1 MNYDYIEVLVKESK
15 DGNEESKKK
24 LMEQFKPYILNIC
37 KRTFIH
43 GYDFQDIENECY
55 RILFRCVEIYDLDK
69 HRFVAYA
76 TNGIKNS
83 INYLI
88 KHNVKYNDINGTSV
102 I

>member
-55 RILFRCVEIYDLDK
+55 RM
-69 HRFVAYA
+69 AYRNCI
-76 TNGIKNS
+76 TELK
-83 INYLI
+83 YLT
-88 KHNVKYNDINGTSV
+88 KMGKGEQ
-102 I
+102 